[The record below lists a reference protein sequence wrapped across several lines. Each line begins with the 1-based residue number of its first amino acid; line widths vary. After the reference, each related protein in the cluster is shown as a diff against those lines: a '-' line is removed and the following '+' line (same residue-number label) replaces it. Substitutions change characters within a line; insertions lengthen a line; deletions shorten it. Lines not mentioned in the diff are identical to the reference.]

1 MRSSYVG
8 RVGLAFAAA
17 VAVLAGCTIG
27 PTPPPGTAGPT
38 TSAPPDFTLE
48 IRPELSVGRTIR
60 GQRVV
65 FLVVAGGSPS
75 DGPVQITAT
84 AEGAAVSVEPEA
96 LAPGTVGEVEVV
108 PQPVAA
114 EESLVVTIAGR
125 RGDVERSESRTLTLV
140 DGENGLAEEAA
151 SRLEP
156 FMAWLAASRPEL
168 GLTPETDLAGTP
180 GSWVLVVN
188 HYVYFSDAWEIDLAW
203 HVMIAPDDWAR
214 VDLRRRWTESRP
226 SLALEISSVTGGGEP
241 HETAPA
247 EDVWR

>member
-17 VAVLAGCTIG
+17 VAVLVGCTTG
-27 PTPPPGTAGPT
+27 PTLPPATAGPT
-38 TSAPPDFTLE
+38 ASAPPDFTLE
-48 IRPELSVGRTIR
+48 VLPELSVGRTIG
-60 GQRVV
+60 GQPVV
-65 FLVVAGGSPS
+65 FLVVVGGSPS
-75 DGPVQITAT
+75 AGPVEITAT
-84 AEGAAVSVEPEA
+84 AEGAAAAVEPEA
-96 LAPGTVGEVEVV
+96 LAAGAVGEVQVV
-108 PQPVAA
+108 PQPVAG
-114 EESLVVTIAGR
+114 EESLVVTIAGN
-125 RGDVERSESRTLTLV
+125 RGNVERSESRTLTLV
-140 DGENGLAEEAA
+140 EGEDGLADEAA
-151 SRLEP
+151 ARLEP

-168 GLTPETDLAGTP
+168 GLTPETELEGTP

-214 VDLRRRWTESRP
+214 IDLRRRWTESQP
-226 SLALEISSVTGGGEP
+226 SRAFEISSVTGGGEP